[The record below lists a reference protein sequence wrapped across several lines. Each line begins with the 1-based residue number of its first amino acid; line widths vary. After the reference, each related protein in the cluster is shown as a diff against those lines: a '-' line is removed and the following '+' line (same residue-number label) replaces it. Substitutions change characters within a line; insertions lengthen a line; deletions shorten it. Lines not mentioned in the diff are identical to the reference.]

1 MLKRVLTVMC
11 VLILCTACQPQ
22 QSATVSAKA
31 ADTADASK
39 ATEWDAFV
47 DKFIESFLAAHP
59 TFAVVNGRHEY
70 DGQLP
75 DWSRTG
81 ISAEIA
87 RLHAQRDD
95 ALTFTDDSLTAQQ
108 RYQRD
113 YLVSRIDRDLFW
125 LETANWPFRNPAFY
139 FDWLLD
145 SLDPSAYIS
154 LNYAPVE
161 QRLQSLTH
169 FLGNIPTAT
178 RQIQANLQHPLPETY
193 INYGVASFGGMAEY
207 FTNDLPQAFADV
219 GDAATQ
225 AAFAEAITAAST
237 AMQAL
242 ADYLKSGDDRATD
255 AFALG
260 ADVFLQ
266 MIRDSEGVDISLAEL
281 QAIGQADMARNQQA
295 LRAACAKFAAGK
307 SIKQC
312 IAKMAAKKPEGGAVA
327 GAAAQLADLK
337 AFLVEQDLVSI
348 PGTEEAL
355 VRESPPYARSN
366 FAYINIPGPY
376 EKNQPSIYYISPPDS
391 SWSAAEQAAYVPG
404 QSDLLFTSVHE
415 VWPGH
420 FLNFLHAKRSD
431 WIFGRIFVGYAY
443 AEGWAHYTEEM
454 MREAG
459 LNGGDPETEI
469 GQLSNALLRNARFLS
484 AIGLHAGG
492 MSVAESERLF
502 REEAFQDVGTARQ
515 QAARGTY
522 DPAYLNYT
530 LGKLM
535 ILRLRED
542 WTRKHGGRKAWK
554 EFHDTFLSFGG
565 PEIPLVRAQMLGGEP
580 EAAFPAR

>member
-1 MLKRVLTVMC
+1 MLKGA
-11 VLILCTACQPQ
+11 LITISLVVLCTACQQKQP
-22 QSATVSAKA
+22 AGKA
-31 ADTADASK
+31 AQVAEVNK
-39 ATEWDAFV
+39 ATEWNAFV
-47 DKFIESFLAAHP
+47 DTFIEGFFKAHP

-75 DWSRTG
+75 DWSHTG
-81 ISAEIA
+81 IAAEIA
-87 RLHAQRDD
+87 RLHEQRDS
-95 ALTFTDDSLTAQQ
+95 ALAFTDATLAAQQ

-113 YLVSRIDRDLFW
+113 YLIALIDRNLFW
-125 LETANWPFRNPAFY
+125 LETANWPYRNPAFY

-154 LNYAPVE
+154 LNYAPAE
-161 QRLQSLTH
+161 KRLDSLTR
-169 FLGNIPTAT
+169 FLSNIPAAT
-178 RQIQANLQHPLPETY
+178 EQIQANLQHPLPSTY

-207 FTNDLPQAFADV
+207 FANDLPQAFVDV
-219 GDAATQ
+219 GDEDAQNAFSAAIVD
-225 AAFAEAITAAST
+225 AAA
-237 AMQAL
+237 AMQTL
-242 ADYLKSGDDRATD
+242 AGYLKSGEDRATD
-255 AFALG
+255 AYALG
-260 ADVFLQ
+260 EELFLQ
-266 MIRDSEGVDISLAEL
+266 MIRDSEGVDISLDEL
-281 QAIGQADMARNQQA
+281 QAIGQADMRRNQQS
-295 LRAACAKFAAGK
+295 LRSACTKFAAGK

-312 IAKMAAKKPEGGAVA
+312 IAKMAANKPEGATVA
-327 GAAAQLADLK
+327 GATAQLAGLK

-348 PGTEEAL
+348 PGKEEAL

-376 EKNQPSIYYISPPDS
+376 EKNQPSIYYISPPDK

-404 QSDLLFTSVHE
+404 KSDLLFTSAHE

-454 MREAG
+454 MHEAG

-484 AIGLHAGG
+484 AIGLHAGE
-492 MSVAESERLF
+492 MSVEESERLF

-542 WTRKHGGRKAWK
+542 WTRERGGRDAWK
-554 EFHDTFLSFGG
+554 EFHDKFLSYGG
-565 PEIPLVRAQMLGGEP
+565 PEIPLVRAQMLGGQP
-580 EAAFPAR
+580 EAVFPER